1 MLGFGVRLLEVLA
14 WWAADVGRL
23 LGEASDLCVSKNC
36 KCAVQRVPELVYV
49 VSVFASKELTSS
61 VCWVALSQM

>member
-14 WWAADVGRL
+14 WRAADVGRL

-36 KCAVQRVPELVYV
+36 KCAV
-49 VSVFASKELTSS
+49 
-61 VCWVALSQM
+61 